1 MSIEKMSLVNLA
13 GSLSSLDT
21 VLLRCCESELFHI
34 EYALSS
40 NGTNGFHQINEEN
53 PYTDLMQ
60 NAQQLMGRLEL
71 NPEYVDYQSL
81 TLSDQQI
88 QEYLEEQRLQVQ
100 ELKTKIHDVLG
111 NLTVHRQTKDQLEHM
126 KGLDIRMDDL
136 LRSQHYT
143 VRFGR
148 LPVDSY
154 LKLEYFQKRNF
165 FFFDFDH
172 DDDYFWG
179 VYFAPHS
186 NEEEI
191 DEIFRSLYFEIIE
204 IPEDAHDTPQKA
216 IDHFERLI
224 AEEEKQ
230 LASYESQLEQ
240 YRTEHKNLLFQIYS
254 YLKVHHDTFAYRKY
268 ATVAKNQF
276 YLEGFVPSKK
286 VKAFFKLFDDL
297 DNVLCEEQPAD
308 ADSRFTPPVQLK
320 TNWFFKPFEM
330 YVKMYGLPNYH
341 DINPTSFIGV
351 IYVLLFGIMFGDL
364 GQGFLLVIGGLLFW
378 KWKKSQL
385 GAIVSRC
392 GISSMIFGTAYG
404 SVFGFE
410 HLLDPMF
417 RLFGFAE
424 KPIDVFESQTTNTI
438 LIAVVGIG
446 AIVLIC
452 SILINIMLGFR
463 HKDYERAV
471 FSNNGLAGLV
481 FYVGV
486 VAAVALM
493 FTAGINVFNP
503 IFILVIIVL
512 PLALMFFREPLSRWA
527 AKKKDWKPEGGIGSF
542 IMQNFFE
549 LFEFCLSFI
558 TNTLSFLR
566 VGGFVLSHA
575 GMMAIVMSLSEMVG
589 GVGSP
594 IVIVFGNLFVM
605 VLEGLLVGI
614 QSLRLTFYETFS
626 RFYDG
631 DGKPFQP
638 VKVNFSDSQED

>member
-40 NGTNGFHQINEEN
+40 DGVNGFHQVNEEN
-53 PYTDLMQ
+53 PYTEPLQ
-60 NAQQLMGRLEL
+60 NAEQLLVRLDL
-71 NPEYVDYQSL
+71 PTEYQDYQSL
-81 TLSDQQI
+81 SMTEEEMFS
-88 QEYLEEQRLQVQ
+88 YLEQQRDRVK
-100 ELKTKIHDVLG
+100 ELKGKIHELSG
-111 NLTVHRQTKDQLEHM
+111 NLTVHQQTKTQLEHM
-126 KGLDIRMDDL
+126 KGLDIRIDDL
-136 LRSQHYT
+136 IRSHHYT

-148 LPVDSY
+148 LPADSY

-179 VYFAPHS
+179 VYFAP
-186 NEEEI
+186 NTNVDEI
-191 DEIFRSLYFEIIE
+191 DEIFRSLYFEIIN
-204 IPEDAHDTPQKA
+204 IPEEAHDTPQQA
-216 IDHFERLI
+216 IDHFDHVI
-224 AEEEKQ
+224 AKEQKELSSCQEQLKQ
-230 LASYESQLEQ
+230 YCSEHHMVLA
-240 YRTEHKNLLFQIYS
+240 QIFT

-286 VKAFFKLFDDL
+286 VKQFFKLFDDL

-330 YVKMYGLPNYH
+330 FVKMYGLPNYN
-341 DINPTSFIGV
+341 DINPTSFIGI

-364 GQGFLLVIGGLLFW
+364 GQGFLLVIGGLAFW

-385 GAIVSRC
+385 GAIISRC
-392 GISSMIFGTAYG
+392 GLSSMVFGCAYG

-424 KPIDVFESQTTNTI
+424 KPIDVFESNTTNTI

-452 SILINIMLGFR
+452 SIIINIMLGFR

-486 VAAVALM
+486 VAAVVLLFM
-493 FTAGINVFNP
+493 AGVNVFNP
-503 IFILVIIVL
+503 VFILLVIVL
-512 PLALMFFREPLSRWA
+512 PLLLMFFREPLTKLASH
-527 AKKKDWKPEGGIGSF
+527 KKDLKPEGGIGSF

-575 GMMAIVMSLSEMVG
+575 GMMAIVMSLAEMVG

-594 IVIVFGNLFVM
+594 IVVVLGNLFVM

-631 DGKPFQP
+631 DGKPFKP
-638 VKVNFSDSQED
+638 VKVNFSGSEED